1 MADSLNPDNS
11 PTPPPATPA
20 EPADKATPDNTRP
33 TPATVNIQPNPP
45 ATPAEPAGKSAPE
58 NKSAA
63 ANSLE
68 TASREDLV
76 RIIGELREESASKRV
91 TAKQARE
98 EVLTAIKEAL
108 GEPAGDQPPTIEQ
121 ITGQLNDAT
130 GRLETAEQRATR
142 AERMLAV
149 HAAAP
154 DNVDVNALLD
164 SNSFMASLDTLSL
177 EDGEAVR
184 NLIAETIKQ
193 DARFTLRPQAGSGY
207 RVDHSGSGTPRD
219 QNIPLE
225 DALAHRG
232 Q

>member
-11 PTPPPATPA
+11 PTTPPAVPA
-20 EPADKATPDNTRP
+20 EPDPKATTDAKRP
-33 TPATVNIQPNPP
+33 TPATVNVQPNPP
-45 ATPAEPAGKSAPE
+45 AAPAEPSTSDAQGKKP
-58 NKSAA
+58 AA

-68 TASREDLV
+68 SASREDLV

-164 SNSFMASLDTLSL
+164 SNSFTASLDTLNV
-177 EDGEAVR
+177 EDGDAVR
-184 NLIAETIKQ
+184 NLIAETVKQ
-193 DARFTLRPQAGSGY
+193 DSRFTLRPQAGSGY